1 MLKTVTRRIF
11 SSCPQCEPS
20 VDKNV
25 IIPRKSFSL
34 FLSLSSI
41 ENGLD
46 FSPHPVRHSPLRSR
60 ENVNFRARQ
69 QRQQQQQQPVR
80 NKRAKNRSITRRVR
94 NNLSAT
100 ASVCLCCSSYL
111 LYRIY
116 IYTLLYIL
124 VFLLVSG
131 RFIEFRRSLGFHGL
145 VTFSLTQQDFI
156 HSFFFFFLFFPCAF
170 GSPSYIETH
179 THA

>member
-1 MLKTVTRRIF
+1 MHRQRDVMFKKKQDIIEKRRGPKRMLKTVTRRIF

-34 FLSLSSI
+34 SLSLSLSSI

-46 FSPHPVRHSPLRSR
+46 FSPHPVRHSPLQSR
-60 ENVNFRARQ
+60 ENVNFRA
-69 QRQQQQQQPVR
+69 RQQQQQQPVR

-100 ASVCLCCSSYL
+100 ASVCLLSFIPY
-111 LYRIY
+111 IY
-116 IYTLLYIL
+116 IY
-124 VFLLVSG
+124 
-131 RFIEFRRSLGFHGL
+131 
-145 VTFSLTQQDFI
+145 I
-156 HSFFFFFLFFPCAF
+156 HTRCCI
-170 GSPSYIETH
+170 Y
-179 THA
+179 